1 MFLNNCD
8 GFLNQNE
15 DEISDNGIV
24 SLNIGNSYI
33 WSVDIQGV
41 SGFLHDYYTDT
52 IVTTVK
58 INGKKYYKYKGGNC
72 LREEDEKVYFYY
84 IDNTELLLYDFSV
97 NVGDTTTYGSYVFI
111 VESIDYETV
120 LDDTA
125 VQKVITVSDEKFNN
139 EVVNIRR
146 YATKFGLVGLVEYGK
161 MDTVYSYIVCAN
173 IKGKQYGS
181 F

>member
-1 MFLNNCD
+1 M
-8 GFLNQNE
+8 
-15 DEISDNGIV
+15 
-24 SLNIGNSYI
+24 
-33 WSVDIQGV
+33 
-41 SGFLHDYYTDT
+41 
-52 IVTTVK
+52 
-58 INGKKYYKYKGGNC
+58 
-72 LREEDEKVYFYY
+72 
-84 IDNTELLLYDFSV
+84 
-97 NVGDTTTYGSYVFI
+97 FI